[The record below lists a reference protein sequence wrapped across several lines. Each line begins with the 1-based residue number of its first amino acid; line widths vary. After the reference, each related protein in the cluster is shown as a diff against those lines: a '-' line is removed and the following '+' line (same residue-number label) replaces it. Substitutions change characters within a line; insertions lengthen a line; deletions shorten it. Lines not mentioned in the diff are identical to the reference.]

1 VRRFFV
7 SELSRPVCEA
17 EHIHC
22 RISARCKL
30 PVVPIGLRSGAL
42 QFRKIRNR
50 FFVVPLLSGGAYA
63 SSRTW
68 SGMRWTR
75 KAPKDERRVFRGRR
89 SRVVL
94 ARPCRRQVSL
104 EMMRTTVAIKL
115 VHRGERE
122 VSRKPPRRECRAHLW
137 TSRLLR
143 KFLARRPTGA
153 CGHPV
158 FPAPSSSKR
167 GKQNAKPGRK
177 ALREGGNTSSLIF
190 EIERELTRNESASPI
205 ISYRKR
211 GEMRMGAANRLWVKT
226 TYSAAAAKRLLSSS
240 ASRRACSARAFLMFS
255 SLM

>member
-122 VSRKPPRRECRAHLW
+122 VSRKPPRREGRRDAALTCGLRAFCA
-137 TSRLLR
+137 SLLR
-143 KFLARRPTGA
+143 GGPRVHAGTRSSLRPLVRRGASKMRNPGERRCGKAETRRP
-153 CGHPV
+153 
-158 FPAPSSSKR
+158 
-167 GKQNAKPGRK
+167 
-177 ALREGGNTSSLIF
+177 
-190 EIERELTRNESASPI
+190 
-205 ISYRKR
+205 
-211 GEMRMGAANRLWVKT
+211 
-226 TYSAAAAKRLLSSS
+226 
-240 ASRRACSARAFLMFS
+240 
-255 SLM
+255 